1 MAVTY
6 FKRFKM
12 EIGLED
18 FGQAERE
25 LPPSFRFAPWLDAQL
40 PLHAKVKWEC
50 FRHELDAT
58 VFPCLGSK
66 EGCLQLMKDIS
77 CRSNFVPEATWLVFH
92 DYEGISIPVGTVQG
106 LRPEPYQGA
115 IQNLG
120 VVPGYRS
127 MGIGRVL
134 LFKALDGFAKVGCQS
149 AHLEVTVQNT
159 AAVRLYQRLGF
170 RRTETVFKVADVA
183 MA

>member
-66 EGCLQLMKDIS
+66 EGCLQLMKDIP
-77 CRSNFVPEATWLVFH
+77 VEA
-92 DYEGISIPVGTVQG
+92 ISSLKP
-106 LRPEPYQGA
+106 
-115 IQNLG
+115 LG
-120 VVPGYRS
+120 WCF
-127 MGIGRVL
+127 MTM
-134 LFKALDGFAKVGCQS
+134 K
-149 AHLEVTVQNT
+149 
-159 AAVRLYQRLGF
+159 GF
-170 RRTETVFKVADVA
+170 RFR
-183 MA
+183 